1 MLFPIPRIESSALS
15 EAGAP
20 FGLTLSPAQTAALQ
34 KQEEQSLERTGRIC
48 FGASILPR
56 LAAAFA
62 GSPHIQAIDWA
73 DTLGEM
79 TELFYALKSETEDAL
94 SDEELIAR
102 MARAF
107 DGPAQG
113 ALTLLADYV
122 LDEACRIENGQEEDD
137 ED

>member
-1 MLFPIPRIESSALS
+1 MLFPIPRIESTALS

-34 KQEEQSLERTGRIC
+34 KTEEQSLERTGRVC

-62 GSPHIQAIDWA
+62 GSAHIQACDWA
-73 DTLGEM
+73 DTLGEL
-79 TELFYALKSETEDAL
+79 TELFYALKRETEDAL
-94 SDEELIAR
+94 SDDELIGR
-102 MARAF
+102 MARTF

-113 ALTLLADYV
+113 STLLLTDFFFMP
-122 LDEACRIENGQEEDD
+122 DETEEDD
-137 ED
+137 DEA